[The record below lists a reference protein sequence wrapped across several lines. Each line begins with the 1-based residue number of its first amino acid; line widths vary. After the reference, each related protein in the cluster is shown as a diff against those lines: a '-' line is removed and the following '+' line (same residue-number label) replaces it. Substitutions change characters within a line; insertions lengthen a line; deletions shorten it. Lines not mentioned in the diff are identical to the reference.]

1 VNPGFAAEHVLTGRL
16 SPLASRYPDDNA
28 VRSYAE
34 RVLARLRTLSGVDA
48 AGITTFL
55 PFSWDGSSSVVIAEG
70 RTMAPGESVVSPSQ
84 LYVTPGY
91 LEAMKIP
98 LVRGRTFTDADG
110 PDAPR
115 VVIVDEQLAA
125 WFWPGADPIGRRMYL
140 PQRPED
146 VVKPGPDV
154 VWLQVVGVVGN
165 VKLHGLVEGE
175 QARVG
180 AYYQSFLQEPSG
192 NIGFAVRSRGDLAAT
207 TAALQRAVVEIDPE
221 QQAFDV
227 FTMSE
232 RIEKSLTSRRAP
244 MLLSTAFGLLALLL
258 ASIGLY
264 GVLAYQVTLRTRE
277 IAIRLALGSDAG
289 AVLRLILSE
298 GSTLIALGLAGG
310 VAGAVALRGAIASQL
325 YGVGALDP
333 TVMLLAAAVLAVV
346 SLAACLGPARR
357 ASRVS
362 PLTALSS

>member
-1 VNPGFAAEHVLTGRL
+1 
-16 SPLASRYPDDNA
+16 
-28 VRSYAE
+28 
-34 RVLARLRTLSGVDA
+34 
-48 AGITTFL
+48 
-55 PFSWDGSSSVVIAEG
+55 
-70 RTMAPGESVVSPSQ
+70 
-84 LYVTPGY
+84 
-91 LEAMKIP
+91 
-98 LVRGRTFTDADG
+98 
-110 PDAPR
+110 
-115 VVIVDEQLAA
+115 
-125 WFWPGADPIGRRMYL
+125 
-140 PQRPED
+140 
-146 VVKPGPDV
+146 
-154 VWLQVVGVVGN
+154 
-165 VKLHGLVEGE
+165 
-175 QARVG
+175 
-180 AYYQSFLQEPSG
+180 
-192 NIGFAVRSRGDLAAT
+192 
-207 TAALQRAVVEIDPE
+207 
-221 QQAFDV
+221 
-227 FTMSE
+227 
-232 RIEKSLTSRRAP
+232 